1 MTLLETIAAAAEAAG
16 SPAGA
21 PDADALY
28 DAFVEWAGDQGFALY
43 PAQDEA
49 VIEIVSG
56 SHVILSTPTGTGKS
70 LVAVAAHAA
79 AVARGGRTYYT
90 APIKA
95 LVSEKFFA
103 LVDIFG
109 AANVGMVTGDSS
121 VNPDAPIVCCT
132 AEILANLALRQG
144 ADAAVD
150 QVVMDEFHY
159 YGDPERGWA
168 WQVPLLLLP
177 RAQFVLMSAT
187 LGDVTDIAAD
197 LERRTGRAVSRITG
211 VERPVPLHF
220 SYARRPVHETVEEL
234 LQTGEAPI
242 YIVHFS
248 QAAAMERAQALSSIK
263 IVSREQRDAIAEAIG
278 GFRFT
283 TAFGR
288 TLSRYVRAGIG
299 VHHAGMLPRYR
310 RLVETLAQRGLL
322 RVICGTDTLGV
333 GINVPIRTVLITALS
348 KFDGTKMRQLTAR
361 EFHQISGRAGRAGY
375 DTAGTVV
382 VMAPEWEIENEA
394 ALRKAG
400 DDPAKR
406 KKIVRK
412 KAPTGVVNWG
422 LGSFERLVEAEPEP
436 LVPQLQLTAAM
447 LINVIARGGDVFTNV
462 RSLVFDNHEPRA
474 RRYELARRAIAIFRT
489 LVAADVVEVARGAL
503 ETPSTDGMSR
513 NRPQTAPY
521 GDDSGTRGEDSG
533 TRGEMTDASAPGIR
547 DQIRLTVD
555 LQPNFALN
563 QPLSPFALAAIELL
577 DPDDTAGARH
587 NSTDPPRQPA
597 EMPDSAAAG
606 QNPWSSAARTG
617 AGTGHYAL
625 DVVSVIEATLDDP
638 RPILAQQEFKA
649 RGEAV
654 AAMKA
659 DGIEYDE
666 RIALLEEVTYPKP
679 LDELLAQAYEVF
691 ASSQPWVRDFE
702 LSPKSVVRDMF
713 ERALSFS
720 ELISLYQLARSEGL
734 VLRYLSDAYRAIR
747 QTVPA
752 EAQTEDLHDLVAW
765 LGEVVRQVDSSLV
778 DEWGA
783 LVNPADDPAAP
794 VVPPA
799 PPSVLTNRRAFGV
812 LVRNELFRRVQ
823 LAALQRDD
831 ELVELDADVDW
842 PAALD
847 AYFDDHDS
855 IGTGGPA
862 RSPRL
867 VTIDETDA
875 ASGVWRV
882 EQTIDDPAGDHD
894 WRIRGVVDLA
904 ASEETGTAV
913 VRVTEVVRL

>member
-1 MTLLETIAAAAEAAG
+1 MGQTRTVTLLETIAAAAAGAG
-16 SPAGA
+16 S

-79 AVARGGRTYYT
+79 SIALGGRTYYT

-144 ADAAVD
+144 ADAVVD

-187 LGDVTDIAAD
+187 LGDVTTIAED

-220 SYARRPVHETVEEL
+220 SYARTPIHETVEEL
-234 LQTGEAPI
+234 LQTGQSPV

-263 IVSREQRDAIAEAIG
+263 VVSREQRDAIAEAIG

-348 KFDGTKMRQLTAR
+348 KFDGTRMRQLSAR
-361 EFHQISGRAGRAGY
+361 EFHQIAGRAGRAGF

-400 DDPAKR
+400 DDAAKR

-422 LGSFERLVEAEPEP
+422 LGSFERLAEAEPEP
-436 LVPQLQLTAAM
+436 LVPHLQLTAAM
-447 LINVIARGGDVFTNV
+447 LINVIARGGDVFENV

-489 LVAADVVEVARGAL
+489 LVTAGVVEVTSGRETSQLSSSGA
-503 ETPSTDGMSR
+503 ENVTIVKSR
-513 NRPQTAPY
+513 ADE
-521 GDDSGTRGEDSG
+521 GAA
-533 TRGEMTDASAPGIR
+533 DAAGRGIR
-547 DQIRLTVD
+547 NTIRLTVD

-577 DPDDTAGARH
+577 DPSGA
-587 NSTDPPRQPA
+587 
-597 EMPDSAAAG
+597 EG
-606 QNPWSSAARTG
+606 G

-638 RPILAQQEFKA
+638 RPVLAQQEFKA

-654 AAMKA
+654 AAMKQEGL
-659 DGIEYDE
+659 DYDE
-666 RIALLEEVTYPKP
+666 RMEALEEVTYPKP
-679 LDELLAQAYEVF
+679 LEELLTQAYEVF
-691 ASSQPWVRDFE
+691 ASSQPWIRDFE

-778 DEWGA
+778 DEWEA
-783 LVNPADDPAAP
+783 LVNPVTDPEAP

-799 PPSVLTNRRAFGV
+799 PPSVLTNRRAFLV

-823 LAALQRDD
+823 LAARQRDD
-831 ELVELDADVDW
+831 ELVELDPEADW
-842 PAALD
+842 PTALD
-847 AYFDDHDS
+847 AYFDEHDE
-855 IGTGGPA
+855 ILTGGPA

-867 VTIDETDA
+867 VTVDEG
-875 ASGVWRV
+875 ASAEGVWRV
-882 EQTIDDPAGDHD
+882 EQTIDDPEGHHD
-894 WRIRGVVDLA
+894 WRIRAVVDLA
-904 ASEETGTAV
+904 ASEESGTAV

>member
-1 MTLLETIAAAAEAAG
+1 MVSTHPGEDSAAG
-16 SPAGA
+16 LLDLVPPGADEDAAYAG
-21 PDADALY
+21 
-28 DAFVEWAGDQGFALY
+28 FVEWASSRGFTLY

-56 SHVILSTPTGTGKS
+56 SNVVLSTPTGTGKS
-70 LVAVAAHAA
+70 LVAIAAHAMCL
-79 AVARGGRTYYT
+79 ARGGRTYYT

-109 AANVGMVTGDSS
+109 AADVGMVTGDSS
-121 VNPDAPIVCCT
+121 VNPDAAIVCCT

-144 ADAAVD
+144 PDAAVD

-187 LGDVTDIAAD
+187 LGDVTAIADD
-197 LERRTGRAVSRITG
+197 LSRRTGRPTARITG
-211 VERPVPLHF
+211 VDRPVPLHF
-220 SYARRPVHETVEEL
+220 SYERRPVHEVLEKL
-234 LQTGEAPI
+234 LDDGEAPV

-248 QAAAMERAQALSSIK
+248 QAAAVERAQALAS
-263 IVSREQRDAIAEAIG
+263 VRVATREQRDAIAEAIG

-283 TAFGR
+283 TGFGK
-288 TLSRYVRAGIG
+288 TLSRLVRAGIG

-333 GINVPIRTVLITALS
+333 GINVPIRTVVITALS
-348 KFDGTKMRQLTAR
+348 KYDGTRMRQLSAR
-361 EFHQISGRAGRAGY
+361 EFHQVAGRAGRAGY
-375 DTAGTVV
+375 DPYGNVV
-382 VMAPEWEIENEA
+382 VMAPEWEIENA
-394 ALRKAG
+394 VALAKADALRQAQG
-400 DDPAKR
+400 PAKKA

-422 LGSFERLVEAEPEP
+422 EGSFERLVEAQPEP

-447 LINVIARGGDVFTNV
+447 LINVIARGGDVFANV
-462 RSLVFDNHEPRA
+462 RSLVFDNHQTRA
-474 RRYELARRAIAIFRT
+474 QQYALARRALAIFRT
-489 LVAADVVEVARGAL
+489 LKAAGVVE
-503 ETPSTDGMSR
+503 TDGD
-513 NRPQTAPY
+513 
-521 GDDSGTRGEDSG
+521 G
-533 TRGEMTDASAPGIR
+533 
-547 DQIRLTVD
+547 IRLTVD

-577 DPDDTAGARH
+577 DPTDVPGA
-587 NSTDPPRQPA
+587 
-597 EMPDSAAAG
+597 
-606 QNPWSSAARTG
+606 

-638 RPILAQQEFKA
+638 RAVLAQQEFKA

-654 AAMKA
+654 AAMKRE
-659 DGIEYDE
+659 GLEYDE
-666 RIALLEEVTYPKP
+666 RMALLEEVTYPKP
-679 LDELLAQAYEVF
+679 LAELLQQAFEVF

-713 ERALSFS
+713 ERALSFG
-720 ELISLYQLARSEGL
+720 EFISFYQLGRSEGL

-747 QTVPA
+747 QTVPVD
-752 EAQTEDLHDLVAW
+752 AQTPELVDVIEW
-765 LGEVVRQVDSSLV
+765 LGELVRQVDSSLV
-778 DEWGA
+778 DEWSA
-783 LVNPADDPAAP
+783 LIAPPDDPDAP
-794 VVPPA
+794 IVPPA
-799 PPSVLTNRRAFGV
+799 PPSILTNRRAFVV

-831 ELVELDADVDW
+831 ELVELDPDVDW

-847 AYFDDHDS
+847 VYYDEHDE
-855 IGTGGPA
+855 ILTGGPA

-867 VTIDETDA
+867 VTIDDTDAA

-882 EQTIDDPAGDHD
+882 EQTIDDPEGNHD

-904 ASEETGTAV
+904 ASEEEGTAV
-913 VRVTEVVRL
+913 VRITEVLRLG